1 MIERK
6 NVLGRGNGTVEALM
20 LENTWGF
27 PRIEGKYS
35 DWTILGGVARDET
48 KDVDGNRIMLSP
60 TGHEVHF
67 NFTLR
72 AMGSQ
77 GKVFS

>member
-35 DWTILGGVARDET
+35 D
-48 KDVDGNRIMLSP
+48 
-60 TGHEVHF
+60 
-67 NFTLR
+67 
-72 AMGSQ
+72 
-77 GKVFS
+77 